1 MKAKKILINKLV
13 FYVVTFLAVIAS
25 LFMIATTLT
34 GYSKYRYITF
44 HPNYLLFF
52 YLITVSCILMVMLWY
67 LGEWFAKRFT
77 GWFVAFVGIMSI
89 PKLIL
94 IAMFKLNPQSDMYS
108 YSVLAGS
115 RANGD
120 LWSWM
125 YHVGVLDLDN
135 IFPHVLHIADFY
147 NILFRISVNS
157 NTVVQY
163 FNVMISALTT
173 FLVLGLAAR
182 FFGRRAGMFA
192 ALVFSFSPVG
202 TCILP

>member
-94 IAMFKLNPQSDMYS
+94 IAMFKLNPQSEY
-108 YSVLAGS
+108 V
-115 RANGD
+115 
-120 LWSWM
+120 
-125 YHVGVLDLDN
+125 
-135 IFPHVLHIADFY
+135 
-147 NILFRISVNS
+147 
-157 NTVVQY
+157 
-163 FNVMISALTT
+163 
-173 FLVLGLAAR
+173 
-182 FFGRRAGMFA
+182 
-192 ALVFSFSPVG
+192 
-202 TCILP
+202 